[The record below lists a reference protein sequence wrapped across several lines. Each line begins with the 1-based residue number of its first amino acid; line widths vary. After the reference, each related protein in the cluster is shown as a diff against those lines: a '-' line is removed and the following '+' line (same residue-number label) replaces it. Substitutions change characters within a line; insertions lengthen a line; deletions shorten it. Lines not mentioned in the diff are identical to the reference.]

1 MSRPA
6 DGIDGMLKV
15 AIVGC
20 GKIADSHALQ
30 IRRIEGCEIV
40 GVCDREPLMA
50 KQLYERISAKAYF
63 TDLTE
68 LLDKARPDVVHIT
81 TPAESHFDIARFC
94 LEQDCHVYVEKPF
107 TLYAEQ
113 AQRLVELAE
122 RKGVKLTVGH
132 NDQFSHVAR
141 RMRALVQSGYLGGPP
156 VHMESYYSYDLGDPS
171 YARALLGDKHH
182 WVRRLPGKLLQNVI
196 SHGIARIA
204 EFLTSDAPHVIAY
217 GFVSSLLKQI
227 NESEI
232 VDELRVIIS
241 EEERTTAYFTFSSQ
255 MRPSIHQLRIYGPK
269 NGLVVDQDHE
279 ILIKLRGQKFK
290 SYADMFIP
298 PALFAMQYFGNLVT
312 NVRLFLGRDFH
323 MDSGMKYLIESF
335 YRSIREEAPVPIPYR
350 EILLTARIMDAIFEQ
365 LNASRSQDH
374 LNLEVDRIPAG
385 KLASGI
391 GS

>member
-1 MSRPA
+1 MDA
-6 DGIDGMLKV
+6 MLKV
-15 AIVGC
+15 GIVGC

-30 IRRIEGCEIV
+30 IQRIQGCEIV

-50 KQLYERISAKAYF
+50 KQLYERFPVKDYF

-68 LLDKARPDVVHIT
+68 LVDRARPDVVHIT
-81 TPAESHFDIARFC
+81 TPAESHFDIAKFC
-94 LEQDCHVYVEKPF
+94 LEQGCHVYVEKPF

-113 AQRLVELAE
+113 AQRLVDLAE
-122 RKGVKLTVGH
+122 RRGVKLTVGH

-141 RMRALVQSGYLGGPP
+141 RMRALVLGGYLGGPA

-204 EFLTSDAPHVIAY
+204 EFLTSDTPHVIAH

-227 NESEI
+227 DESEI

-241 EEERTTAYFTFSSQ
+241 QEGGTTAYFTFSSQ
-255 MRPSIHQLRIYGPK
+255 MRPAIHQLRVYGPK
-269 NGLVVDQDHE
+269 NGLVLDQDHE
-279 ILIKLRGQKFK
+279 ILIKLPGQKFK
-290 SYADMFIP
+290 SYADHFIP
-298 PALFAMQYFGNLVT
+298 PVLLAKQHLGNLVT
-312 NVRLFLGRDFH
+312 NLRLFIGRDFH

-335 YRSIREEAPVPIPYR
+335 YRSIREDAPVPIPYR

-365 LNASRSQDH
+365 VSAGRLQGQFAVQSHPVRSGMIMPGRE
-374 LNLEVDRIPAG
+374 L
-385 KLASGI
+385 
-391 GS
+391 